1 MSATL
6 EEIETSEEHFRQL
19 YEEAPLPY
27 QSLDKKGRIL
37 SINRAWEETLGYTRE
52 EVLGQS
58 IGEFHAPG
66 QEVKLSQAFAEFL
79 ACGLVDGV
87 KILFRCKNGT
97 EKLFSINGRIAHDR
111 QGHFLRTHCI
121 LIDITDMQK
130 NEMKLLRKNA
140 ELRTLLDTIPAP
152 VYFMDHQLRY
162 QSVNQAFLAFM
173 EMSAEQVIGKTVAE
187 IFLPDTA
194 TEFNSSNR
202 EVIDDGRIIPDLE
215 QAIPDPLG
223 AIRWFSTTKT
233 PVFDAEGA
241 VTGLVGVNFEITEQK
256 LAQERRLDEEQTHRE
271 TLIREVHHR
280 IKNHLQGVIGLL
292 HNLSQSDLP
301 AEETLKKAISQIRS
315 IATVYGLQ
323 CDTGGGRIKISELL
337 LASLNIYRNTRP
349 AHIVLE
355 VDEVCS
361 MELNR
366 DESIPVALVINE
378 LITNAI
384 KHASPPPRKQPVVIE
399 FGTTDTGVRLRIRN
413 HSKRL
418 PESLDLDTA
427 ATLGTGLKIVR
438 TLLPTKGAKLSLES
452 KSGYVVAELLLEPPV
467 IWSSRESQ

>member
-1 MSATL
+1 MSATP
-6 EEIETSEEHFRQL
+6 EEIETNEEHFRRL

-27 QSLDKKGRIL
+27 QSLDEEGRIL

-58 IGEFHAPG
+58 IGKFHAPG
-66 QEVKLSQAFAEFL
+66 QKVKLSQTFAEFL
-79 ACGLVDGV
+79 ACGLVDRV
-87 KILFRCKNGT
+87 EILFQCKNGT

-121 LIDITDMQK
+121 LTDITDIQK
-130 NEMKLLRKNA
+130 TEVKLLQKNA
-140 ELRTLLDTIPAP
+140 ELRSLLDTIPAP
-152 VYFMDHQLRY
+152 VYVMDRQLRY
-162 QSVNQAFLAFM
+162 ESVNQAFLAFM
-173 EMSAEQVIGKTVAE
+173 EMSAEQIIGKTDAE
-187 IFLPDTA
+187 IFPPNTA
-194 TEFNSSNR
+194 RGFESSDC
-202 EVIDDGRIIPDLE
+202 EVIDDGRVFTDLE
-215 QAIPDPLG
+215 QAVPDPTG
-223 AIRWFSTTKT
+223 AVRWFSTTKT
-233 PVFDAEGA
+233 PVFDTDGA
-241 VTGLVGVNFEITEQK
+241 VTGLVGVSFEITEQK
-256 LAQERRLDEEQTHRE
+256 QAQERRLDEEQTHRE

-292 HNLSQSDLP
+292 HNLSQSGLP
-301 AEETLKKAISQIRS
+301 AEETLNKAISQIRS

-323 CDTGGGRIKISELL
+323 CDTGGERIKISELL
-337 LASLNIYRNTRP
+337 LASVNVYRNTRP
-349 AHIVLE
+349 AHFVLE

-366 DESIPVALVINE
+366 EESIPVALVINE

-384 KHASPPPRKQPVVIE
+384 KHASPPPGKQPVVIQ
-399 FGTTDTGVRLRIRN
+399 FGTTDTGVRLQIRN

-427 ATLGTGLKIVR
+427 AMLGTGLKIVR

-467 IWSSRESQ
+467 IWGTKES

>member
-1 MSATL
+1 MRTTP
-6 EEIETSEEHFRQL
+6 EEIKTSEEHFHRL

-27 QSLDKKGRIL
+27 QSLDKEGRIL

-58 IGEFHAPG
+58 IGKFHAPG
-66 QEVKLSQAFAEFL
+66 QEVKLSQTFAEFL
-79 ACGLVDGV
+79 ACGLVDRV
-87 KILFRCKNGT
+87 EILFQCKDGT

-121 LIDITDMQK
+121 LTDITDIQK
-130 NEMKLLRKNA
+130 TEMELLQKNA
-140 ELRTLLDTIPAP
+140 ELRSLLDTIPAP
-152 VYFMDHQLRY
+152 VYVMDRQLRY

-173 EMSAEQVIGKTVAE
+173 EMSAEQIIGKTDAE
-187 IFLPDTA
+187 IFPPNTA
-194 TEFNSSNR
+194 TEFKSSDY
-202 EVIDDGRIIPDLE
+202 EVIDDGRIFTDLE
-215 QAIPDPLG
+215 QAVPDPTG
-223 AIRWFSTTKT
+223 TIRWFSTTKT
-233 PVFDAEGA
+233 PVFDTDGT
-241 VTGLVGVNFEITEQK
+241 VTGLVGVSFEITEHKQ
-256 LAQERRLDEEQTHRE
+256 AQEQRLDEEKNHRE
-271 TLIREVHHR
+271 TLVREVHHR

-292 HNLSQSDLP
+292 HNLSQSGLP
-301 AEETLKKAISQIRS
+301 AEEALNKAISQIRS

-323 CDTGGGRIKISELL
+323 CDTGGGHIKISELI

-366 DESIPVALVINE
+366 EESIPVALVINE

-384 KHASPPPRKQPVVIE
+384 KHASPPPGKQPVVIQ
-399 FGTTDTGVRLRIRN
+399 FGTTNTGVRLRIRN
-413 HSKRL
+413 HSKHL

-467 IWSSRESQ
+467 IWSTKES

>member
-1 MSATL
+1 MSTTP
-6 EEIETSEEHFRQL
+6 EEIKTSEEHFRRL

-27 QSLDKKGRIL
+27 QSLDEKGRIL

-66 QEVKLSQAFAEFL
+66 QEVKLSKTFAEFL
-79 ACGLVDGV
+79 ACGLVDRV
-87 KILFRCKNGT
+87 KILFQCKDGT
-97 EKLFSINGRIAHDR
+97 EKLFSINGRVAHDE

-121 LIDITDMQK
+121 LTDITDIQK
-130 NEMKLLRKNA
+130 TEMELLRKNA
-140 ELRTLLDTIPAP
+140 ELRSLLDAIPAP
-152 VYFMDHQLRY
+152 VYFMEHQLHYR
-162 QSVNQAFLAFM
+162 SVNQAFLAFM
-173 EMSAEQVIGKTVAE
+173 EMSEEQIIGKTDAE
-187 IFLPDTA
+187 LFPPNTA
-194 TEFNSSNR
+194 KEFESSDYK
-202 EVIDDGRIIPDLE
+202 VIDDGRIFTDLE
-215 QAIPDPLG
+215 QAVPDPTG
-223 AIRWFSTTKT
+223 TIRWFSTTKT
-233 PVFDAEGA
+233 PVFDTDGT
-241 VTGLVGVNFEITEQK
+241 VTGLVGVSFEITEHKQ
-256 LAQERRLDEEQTHRE
+256 AQERRLDEEKTHRE
-271 TLIREVHHR
+271 TLVREVHHR

-292 HNLSQSDLP
+292 HNLSQSGLP
-301 AEETLKKAISQIRS
+301 AEETLNKAISQIRS

-323 CDTGGGRIKISELL
+323 CDTGGGRIKISELI

-366 DESIPVALVINE
+366 EESIPVALVINE

-384 KHASPPPRKQPVVIE
+384 KHASPPPGEQPVVIE
-399 FGTTDTGVRLRIRN
+399 FSTTDTGVRLRIRN
-413 HSKRL
+413 HSKHL

-427 ATLGTGLKIVR
+427 TTLGTGLKIVR

-467 IWSSRESQ
+467 IWGTKES

>member
-1 MSATL
+1 MRSTP
-6 EEIETSEEHFRQL
+6 EEIKTSEEHFRRL

-27 QSLDKKGRIL
+27 QSLDEEGRIL

-66 QEVKLSQAFAEFL
+66 QEVKLSQTFAEFL
-79 ACGLVDGV
+79 ACGLVDRV
-87 KILFRCKNGT
+87 KILFQCKDGT
-97 EKLFSINGRIAHDR
+97 EKLFSINGRIAHDE

-121 LIDITDMQK
+121 LTDITDIQK
-130 NEMKLLRKNA
+130 TEVELLQKNA
-140 ELRTLLDTIPAP
+140 ELRLLDTIPAP
-152 VYFMDHQLRY
+152 VFVMDRQLRY

-173 EMSAEQVIGKTVAE
+173 EMSTEQIIGKTDAE
-187 IFLPDTA
+187 LFPPNTA
-194 TEFNSSNR
+194 KEFESSDYK
-202 EVIDDGRIIPDLE
+202 VINDGHAFTDLE
-215 QAIPDPLG
+215 QAVPNPAG
-223 AIRWFSTTKT
+223 TIRWFSTTKT
-233 PVFDAEGA
+233 PVFDTDGA
-241 VTGLVGVNFEITEQK
+241 VTGLVGVSFEITEHKQ
-256 LAQERRLDEEQTHRE
+256 AQERRLNEEKTHRE
-271 TLIREVHHR
+271 TLVREVHHR

-292 HNLSQSDLP
+292 HNLSQSGLP
-301 AEETLKKAISQIRS
+301 AEETLNKAISQIRS

-337 LASLNIYRNTRP
+337 LASVNVYRNTRP

-366 DESIPVALVINE
+366 EESIPVALVINE

-384 KHASPPPRKQPVVIE
+384 KHASPPPGKQPVVIQ

-452 KSGYVVAELLLEPPV
+452 KTGFVVAELLLEPPV
-467 IWSSRESQ
+467 IWSIKES

>member
-1 MSATL
+1 MRSTP
-6 EEIETSEEHFRQL
+6 EEIKTSEEHFLRL

-27 QSLDKKGRIL
+27 QSLDEEGRIL

-66 QEVKLSQAFAEFL
+66 QEVKLSQTFAEFL
-79 ACGLVDGV
+79 ASGLVDRV
-87 KILFRCKNGT
+87 KILFQCKDGT
-97 EKLFSINGRIAHDR
+97 EKLFSINGRIAHDG

-121 LIDITDMQK
+121 LTDITDIQK
-130 NEMKLLRKNA
+130 TEVELLQKNA
-140 ELRTLLDTIPAP
+140 ELRLLDTIPAP
-152 VYFMDHQLRY
+152 VYVMDRQLRY

-173 EMSAEQVIGKTVAE
+173 EMSAEQIIGKTDAE
-187 IFLPDTA
+187 IFPPNTA
-194 TEFNSSNR
+194 RGFESSDY
-202 EVIDDGRIIPDLE
+202 EVIDDGRVFTDLE
-215 QAIPDPLG
+215 QAVPDPSG

-233 PVFDAEGA
+233 PVFNADGA
-241 VTGLVGVNFEITEQK
+241 VTGLVGVSFEITEQK
-256 LAQERRLDEEQTHRE
+256 LAQERRLDEEKNHRE

-301 AEETLKKAISQIRS
+301 AEETLNKAISQIRS

-323 CDTGGGRIKISELL
+323 SDTGGGHIKISELI
-337 LASLNIYRNTRP
+337 LASLNVYRNTRP
-349 AHIVLE
+349 THIVLE

-366 DESIPVALVINE
+366 EESIPVALVINE

-384 KHASPPPRKQPVVIE
+384 KHASPPPGKQPVVIE
-399 FGTTDTGVRLRIRN
+399 FGTTDSGVRLQIRN
-413 HSKRL
+413 HGKDI
-418 PESLDLDTA
+418 PQDLDLDKA

-438 TLLPTKGAKLSLES
+438 SLLPTKGAKLSLGSE
-452 KSGYVVAELLLEPPV
+452 SGYVVAELLLEPPV